1 MLLLDWHWGLLMF
14 SAAEGAIHFKRRAA
28 QTGCKAQAGAVE
40 SNIPEYWGLDFS
52 ELVGVHP
59 SAAAYHISIMTM
71 RTTPTHAL
79 YATASNWFAT

>member
-1 MLLLDWHWGLLMF
+1 MF

-40 SNIPEYWGLDFS
+40 SNIREYWGLDFS
-52 ELVGVHP
+52 ELVGVQPLCSCIPLLNHDDEP
-59 SAAAYHISIMTM
+59 
-71 RTTPTHAL
+71 PTHAL

>member
-1 MLLLDWHWGLLMF
+1 VQLNRTFESIGGL
-14 SAAEGAIHFKRRAA
+14 S
-28 QTGCKAQAGAVE
+28 
-40 SNIPEYWGLDFS
+40 FS

-59 SAAAYHISIMTM
+59 SAAAYHFSIMTT